1 MSNEQVGE
9 TKEDKYLFH
18 EDNVIDMTSDKGSFK
33 HFVRSILK
41 SPNAIFGFIVL
52 AMLIICAVFSSF
64 LAPNDPYTVDL
75 TLYLRPPAWMEG
87 GSWQFPLGTD
97 SLGRCVLSRIIYGS
111 RVSLLVGAASV
122 MISGML
128 GVVLGLVSGYY
139 GKWVD
144 DLIMRVAD
152 IFLAFP
158 FVLLAIAVLT
168 VLGSGISKVIII
180 LVVSGWVTYARLV
193 RGEVIL
199 AREREYVEAAKSI
212 GLPARTI
219 IFKHILPNCINSVIV
234 VASFSFSSTIIS
246 EASLSFLGLGVSP
259 DTPTWGGMISLAREY
274 IFNGTWL
281 AVFPGIAIAVSVLGI
296 NILGDWIRDYL
307 DPKTKE

>member
-1 MSNEQVGE
+1 MYNVIADEI
-9 TKEDKYLFH
+9 EDEYLFH
-18 EDNVIDMTSDKGSFK
+18 EENVIDMTSDKGTFK
-33 HFVRSILK
+33 HFVRSALK
-41 SPNAIFGFIVL
+41 SKSAMFGFVVL
-52 AMLIICAVFSSF
+52 LILIFCAVFSPY

-75 TLYLRPPAWMEG
+75 MMHLKPPAWMEG
-87 GSWQFPLGTD
+87 GSWQYPLGTD

-111 RVSLLVGAASV
+111 RISLLVGTVAV
-122 MISGML
+122 VISGIL
-128 GVVLGLVSGYY
+128 GVALGLISGYY

-144 DLIMRVAD
+144 DIIMRVAD

-168 VLGSGISKVIII
+168 ILGSGISKVIII

-193 RGEVIL
+193 RGEVIS
-199 AREREYVEAAKSI
+199 AREREYVEAAKAI
-212 GLPARTI
+212 GLPSRTI

-234 VASFSFSSTIIS
+234 IASFSFSSTIIS

-274 IFNGTWL
+274 IYNGTWL
-281 AVFPGIAIAVSVLGI
+281 AIFPGIAIVISVLGI